1 MVFSVRLLY
10 FGTIQVLL
18 MSVITYVLISN
29 EYRKLSS
36 QSLQT
41 LSHFLI
47 EQKKQE
53 LKNYTSLAVS
63 SINHLYQSANIDNK
77 SVQAEVSNIFGSMQY
92 SGKDGYF
99 FVYDDKGTNI
109 SHPAQPFRVGKNWWD
124 LTNAKGEKMIQ
135 IIVNNA
141 KSGGDFYTYTWSKPS
156 KTGEFEKMAYS
167 IYLEKWHWVIGT
179 GVYLD
184 DVNNQ
189 LNKLQQEIDH
199 HINRTKQIILLVAM
213 SAILVL
219 FILGLIAHLN
229 NKKKADLKIYA
240 LGKKIINLEEEE
252 RKRISRELH
261 DGIIQVLVSIKY
273 SIEATGMCLK
283 KAQHEKPI
291 QLQQAEKNLSAA
303 IGEVRRISH
312 NLHPM
317 ILDELGFSAAV
328 TTLGVEFSER
338 TGIDVKVIKP
348 SVRKLL
354 PDYIN
359 ITLYRVVQESLT
371 NIEKYAQASEVV
383 IELSMTKKWLKL
395 SITDNGKGFDVAA
408 YLKGSKLGIGLRNL
422 AERVEYHS
430 GEFEFKSSSS
440 GTIII
445 AKIPKIS
452 FVNHFNNTVVKDVNS

>member
-1 MVFSVRLLY
+1 MKKVILSLAFLSTMAMLQLNAGEQFAMSDADRAMYKEMLENNPAEIYVEEGGEILEDSLGGEEALAKFLGISEKDLPKYIAGFPRYIKKL
-10 FGTIQVLL
+10 GNVVGIDQVLQAMEVEQGKKKTKL
-18 MSVITYVLISN
+18 KSGKMFSMLAYV
-29 EYRKLSS
+29 K
-36 QSLQT
+36 
-41 LSHFLI
+41 
-47 EQKKQE
+47 
-53 LKNYTSLAVS
+53 SLANDEL
-63 SINHLYQSANIDNK
+63 IGID
-77 SVQAEVSNIFGSMQY
+77 VDADE
-92 SGKDGYF
+92 
-99 FVYDDKGTNI
+99 
-109 SHPAQPFRVGKNWWD
+109 
-124 LTNAKGEKMIQ
+124 
-135 IIVNNA
+135 
-141 KSGGDFYTYTWSKPS
+141 
-156 KTGEFEKMAYS
+156 
-167 IYLEKWHWVIGT
+167 
-179 GVYLD
+179 
-184 DVNNQ
+184 
-189 LNKLQQEIDH
+189 
-199 HINRTKQIILLVAM
+199 HI
-213 SAILVL
+213 
-219 FILGLIAHLN
+219 
-229 NKKKADLKIYA
+229 KAAYA

-261 DGIIQVLVSIKY
+261 DGIIQVLISIKY
-273 SIEATGMCLK
+273 SIEATGMSLK
-283 KAQHEKPI
+283 RAQHEKPV

-328 TTLGVEFSER
+328 TTLGIEFSER

-395 SITDNGKGFDVAA
+395 SITDNGKGFDVAG
-408 YLKGSKLGIGLRNL
+408 YLKGNKLGIGLRNL

-430 GEFEFKSSSS
+430 GEFEFKSSSA